1 MIIAII
7 LTTIYL
13 SVKPK
18 AMLIQQFFATV
29 LISQIFNFDLLP
41 VSMCGTLGTVSSVL
55 CNGISLSQMP
65 EVIKTR
71 DVSGIN
77 LGLSIMSVINLFI
90 WFLYAYVKG
99 DPFMTVSQFLGTVFN
114 GVVLMFY
121 FWATQQITSQDT
133 PVTWFFMK
141 RLIAFFKLFGEKNIG
156 QRELVSLFW
165 HDESSDLAKAH
176 IKMYKNDISYIQ

>member
-18 AMLIQQFFATV
+18 AALIQQFFATV

-41 VSMCGTLGTVSSVL
+41 VSMCGTLGTVSSVMT
-55 CNGISLSQMP
+55 NGLSLSQMP

-99 DPFMTVSQFLGTVFN
+99 DPFMTVS
-114 GVVLMFY
+114 
-121 FWATQQITSQDT
+121 
-133 PVTWFFMK
+133 
-141 RLIAFFKLFGEKNIG
+141 
-156 QRELVSLFW
+156 
-165 HDESSDLAKAH
+165 
-176 IKMYKNDISYIQ
+176 